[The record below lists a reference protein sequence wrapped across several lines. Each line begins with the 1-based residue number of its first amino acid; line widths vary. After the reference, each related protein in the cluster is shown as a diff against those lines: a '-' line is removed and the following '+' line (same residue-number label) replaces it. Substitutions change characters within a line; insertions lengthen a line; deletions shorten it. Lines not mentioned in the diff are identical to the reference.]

1 MRDPADQTPS
11 QKEQLTLAF
20 LEPTPTMS
28 EEDNTALY
36 QSSSALLA
44 NVQGLIDHDEASNTE
59 TPVTAAKILQ
69 PKDKY
74 LIAKHNDTTVTS
86 AEFASHSEHLFNGS
100 QMIA

>member
-1 MRDPADQTPS
+1 MRDPADQTPL

-20 LEPTPTMS
+20 LEPSPTIS
-28 EEDNTALY
+28 EDDNTALY

-44 NVQGLIDHDEASNTE
+44 NVQGLLDHDEASNTE
-59 TPVTAAKILQ
+59 TPFTAAKMLK

-86 AEFASHSEHLFNGS
+86 AEFTSRSEHLFNGS